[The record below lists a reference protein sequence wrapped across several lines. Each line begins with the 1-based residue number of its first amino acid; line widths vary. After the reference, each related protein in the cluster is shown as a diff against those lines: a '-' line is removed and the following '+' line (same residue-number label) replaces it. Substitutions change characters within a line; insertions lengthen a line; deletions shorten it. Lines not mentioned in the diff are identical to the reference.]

1 MTRSYHKHFL
11 VIGDSMISEELC
23 LHLHEPE
30 LWIGVADRY
39 CYAWLFSVFVH
50 DNLYVR
56 VTILLRLYH
65 LVE

>member
-1 MTRSYHKHFL
+1 
-11 VIGDSMISEELC
+11 MISEELC